1 MNRMKIV
8 ALFGCLLAIATVAQ
22 AQSADPFAD
31 NFKFY
36 YGFNKRNVIAAAE
49 KMPAADYGFK
59 PTSEVRTFG
68 EVLGHI
74 VDVQNM
80 ACSAIKGE
88 ANPSKEPTEK
98 TAKTK
103 DDWVKAVKASFE
115 YCDGAF
121 NTLTDAKLI
130 EKYKGSR
137 GEYPKS
143 NAASLAVYHTS
154 EHYGNLVVYL
164 RLKGIV
170 PPSSEPAPPQK
181 AETKPA
187 PDQSKPP
194 QFDLDSYQFGF
205 LRKGPN
211 SGTGTKEEAEKI
223 QAGHM
228 ANINK
233 MAAMSKLMAA
243 GPMGDNGDLRGIF
256 LFKTASLDEAKALAA
271 EDPAIK
277 AGRLRMDI
285 FTWMGPKGIGK
296 EFSAKFQANPKTPA
310 TMTQFYLALLSSGP
324 KASAGT
330 TAEQQ
335 KILLEHLWNI
345 RRRLDDKS
353 FVAAGPFGD
362 AGDLR
367 GIFVIAAKTAEE
379 AKAIAESDPMVKA
392 GVVSV
397 ELHPWWVA
405 KEVWP

>member
-1 MNRMKIV
+1 MKLMKIV
-8 ALFGCLLAIATVAQ
+8 ALFGALLATIAFVQ
-22 AQSADPFAD
+22 AQVTDPFAE

-36 YGFNKRNVIAAAE
+36 YGFNKRNVVAAAE

-80 ACSAIKGE
+80 ACSAIKGD

-103 DDWVKAVKASFE
+103 DDWVQAVKISFE

-121 NTLTDAKLI
+121 NALTDAKLI
-130 EKYKGSR
+130 EKYKGAR

-143 NAASLAVYHTS
+143 NAASLAVFHTS

-187 PDQSKPP
+187 PDQSKMPP
-194 QFDLDSYQFGF
+194 FDLDTYQFGL

-211 SGTGTKEEAEKI
+211 HGTGTKEEADKI
-223 QAGHM
+223 QTGHM

-233 MAAMSKLMAA
+233 MAAMGKLMAA

-296 EFSAKFQANPKTPA
+296 EFSAKFQADPKTPA
-310 TMTQFYLALLSSGP
+310 TMTQYYLALLSSGP

-330 TAEQQ
+330 AAEQQ
-335 KILLEHLWNI
+335 KVLLEHLWNI

-353 FVAAGPFGD
+353 YAAAGPFGD

-392 GVVSV
+392 GVLSI